1 MAKKEVISIRV
12 SYDFKNKLESEAK
25 MKEISVSE
33 LILETLDTPE
43 RIKEH
48 YDVKIKKLED
58 ELENSTIEKNILIE
72 NNKAKL
78 KELEKKIVDSAE
90 ENKKLIETLQAEQ
103 RLFSEQQKLL
113 SQQQQLQLFT
123 QRQVEQLQQEKQLL
137 IESESS
143 KRWWKFWT

>member
-72 NNKAKL
+72 NNKAKV
-78 KELEKKIVDSAE
+78 KELEKKIEDSAE
-90 ENKKLIETLQAEQ
+90 ENKKLIETLQTEQ

-113 SQQQQLQLFT
+113 SQQQQLQLFS
-123 QRQVEQLQQEKQLL
+123 QRQVEQLQEKQLL